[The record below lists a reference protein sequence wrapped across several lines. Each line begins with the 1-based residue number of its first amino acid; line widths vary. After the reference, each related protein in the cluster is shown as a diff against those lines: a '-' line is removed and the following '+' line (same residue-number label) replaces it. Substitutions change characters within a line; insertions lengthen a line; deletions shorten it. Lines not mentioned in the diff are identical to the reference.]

1 MESHPVV
8 WFVSLAVFA
17 TNLLVWWGN
26 VYSRSKIFIAGK
38 NLQDP

>member
-8 WFVSLAVFA
+8 WPVSLADFA
-17 TNLLVWWGN
+17 TDLLMRWGN